1 MDLPDLAR
9 VEDVEKAWRPL
20 TTAERSR
27 AEYYIGQA
35 TRLIRRRWPDVDAR
49 LADPDDK
56 LKADDV
62 SDVVVALVLSVIPS
76 AVPGAR
82 SWSQTTGPFAHS
94 VTLPSTMDARPMALL
109 AWMVEVFE
117 TVTMGSNRP
126 RFEFPPPAS
135 DEIFG
140 PEV

>member
-20 TTAERSR
+20 TTAEKSR
-27 AEYYIGQA
+27 AGYYIGQA
-35 TRLIRRRWPDVDAR
+35 SRLIRRRWPDVDDR
-49 LADPDDK
+49 MADPGDK
-56 LKADDV
+56 LMPDDV

-94 VTLPSTMDARPMALL
+94 VTLPSTVDARPMALL
-109 AWMVEVFE
+109 TWMVEVFE
-117 TVTMGSNRP
+117 KVVGASNRP
-126 RFEFPPPAS
+126 RFGFPPPAP
-135 DEIFG
+135 DAIFG
-140 PEV
+140 REV

>member
-1 MDLPDLAR
+1 MVQTDLAR

-35 TRLIRRRWPDVDAR
+35 TRLIRRRWPDVDQR
-49 LADPDDK
+49 IADPTDK
-56 LKADDV
+56 LAADDV
-62 SDVVVALVLSVIPS
+62 SDVVVALVLSVVPS

-94 VTLPSTMDARPMALL
+94 VTLPSTSDARPMALL
-109 AWMVEVFE
+109 QWMVEVFE
-117 TVTMGSNRP
+117 TVVSESNRP
-126 RFEFPPPAS
+126 RFGFPPPAS
-135 DEIFG
+135 DAIFG